1 MEACER
7 PQNNQ
12 DNIICSV
19 SHRKIWTAAEC
30 EVYGDEACGDGEC
43 TRNKIGSVEV
53 FQNEIKQQRH
63 DNGEN

>member
-19 SHRKIWTAAEC
+19 SHRKIWTAAES
-30 EVYGDEACGDGEC
+30 EVYSDEACGDGEC
-43 TRNKIGSVEV
+43 TRN
-53 FQNEIKQQRH
+53 EI
-63 DNGEN
+63 